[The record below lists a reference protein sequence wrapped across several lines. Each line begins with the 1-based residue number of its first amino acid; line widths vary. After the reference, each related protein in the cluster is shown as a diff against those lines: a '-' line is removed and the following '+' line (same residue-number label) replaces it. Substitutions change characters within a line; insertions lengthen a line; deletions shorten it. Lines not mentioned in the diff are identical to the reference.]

1 MSHVQA
7 DVNSLIV
14 VDINMK
20 LQCPKNLKTF
30 AVLRC
35 KAKDSVITVKI
46 ASTVTKYP
54 KMKKR

>member
-1 MSHVQA
+1 VA
-7 DVNSLIV
+7 VNSLIV

-20 LQCPKNLKTF
+20 LMCQRNLKTF

-46 ASTVTKYP
+46 ANIVTIYL
-54 KMKKR
+54 KMKRR